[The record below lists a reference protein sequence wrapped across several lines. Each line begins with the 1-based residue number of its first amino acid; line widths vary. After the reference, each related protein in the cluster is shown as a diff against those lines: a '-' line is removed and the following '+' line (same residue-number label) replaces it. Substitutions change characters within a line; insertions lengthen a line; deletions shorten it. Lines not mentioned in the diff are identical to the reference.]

1 MNLKYIKKGKLCR
14 KIIDLDILNPFAAR
28 SWETSAFAKNVHLS
42 LHEHIYTIHVQLQ
55 ELSRGFFLLLF
66 LYFQLTISFMGTL
79 NFWYQGLRH
88 HLAAD
93 CTIIMSWTL
102 KAMGNHVMYEHS
114 AWFLRVSHFKF
125 SPSVLLAVCIF
136 LHI

>member
-55 ELSRGFFLLLF
+55 ELSGEFFIIIFILSTHYLLYGYTEFLKSGFKTSSSCWLH
-66 LYFQLTISFMGTL
+66 
-79 NFWYQGLRH
+79 N
-88 HLAAD
+88 
-93 CTIIMSWTL
+93 
-102 KAMGNHVMYEHS
+102 NHVMDTQGHG
-114 AWFLRVSHFKF
+114 
-125 SPSVLLAVCIF
+125 
-136 LHI
+136 